1 MSIRC
6 PHLCNMERKRKRRT
20 AWIQVRT
27 TLEAKDFLK
36 SEFGNESDF
45 VREAIL
51 KAAKEK
57 NKEIELV

>member
-1 MSIRC
+1 
-6 PHLCNMERKRKRRT
+6 MERKRKRRT